1 MRHLPALLALTL
13 ATGATPALAQDDLL
27 GIYRLAR
34 ESDPVFRQAI
44 ADRQA
49 REEALP
55 QARSALRPDVEATGG
70 YDWVDSDRDP
80 TTGTA
85 FEGGVEGDDQFRELS
100 YGVQLTQPLFRY
112 RAARTVEQAD
122 ANVAQAQADFA
133 FAEQELVLRV
143 AERYF
148 AVLDARERL
157 EASRANLEAIERQLE
172 QARERFE
179 VGVIA
184 RTDVEE
190 AQAQF
195 DLASA
200 ELLQA
205 EDDLQTE
212 REQLR
217 ELTDR
222 PPQALAQVREGVE
235 LDRPQP
241 DDPEAWR
248 RRAQEQNWQLASARR
263 AAEAAMIGIDVERG
277 GFFPTVDLVAAYQG
291 GEQFDRGGQDI
302 TSDELRVGVQL
313 TVPLYRGGDTT
324 SRVREAQFRYTEARE
339 VLEETRR
346 TVNRN
351 AADAY
356 RGVVTALQRV
366 RALDQARTST
376 RAALDA
382 TEAGF
387 EVGTRTIVDVL
398 NAQREVFNAERDYQ
412 QARHAYLLN
421 TLRLQ
426 QAAGLL
432 SEEDIVRINRLL
444 EEGDA

>member
-1 MRHLPALLALTL
+1 MRRLSAVLALTL
-13 ATGATPALAQDDLL
+13 AASGGPALAQDDLL

-34 ESDPVFRQAI
+34 ESDPVFQQAI
-44 ADRQA
+44 ADRRA

-70 YDWVDSDRDP
+70 YDWVDSESDP
-80 TTGTA
+80 TAGTA
-85 FEGGVEGDDQFRELS
+85 FEGSNDDTYQELS
-100 YGVQLTQPLFRY
+100 YGVQLNQPLFRY
-112 RAARTVEQAD
+112 SAARSVEQAD
-122 ANVAQAQADFA
+122 ASVEQAQADFA

-148 AVLDARERL
+148 AVLDARERV

-179 VGVIA
+179 VGVVA

-222 PPQALAQVREGVE
+222 PPEALAQVREGVR

-241 DDPEAWR
+241 DDPDAWR
-248 RRAQEQNWQLASARR
+248 RRAEEQNWQLTSARR
-263 AAEAAMIGIDVERG
+263 AAEAAMVGIDVERG
-277 GFFPTVDLVAAYQG
+277 GHYPTVDLVAAYQG
-291 GEQFDRGGQDI
+291 GEQFDRNGRDI
-302 TSDELRVGVQL
+302 SSDELRLGVQL
-313 TVPLYRGGDTT
+313 TVPLYQGGEVS

-339 VLEETRR
+339 LLEETRR
-346 TVNRN
+346 TVRRN

-432 SEEDIVRINRLL
+432 AEDDIIRINRLL
-444 EEGDA
+444 EASDA